1 MDIHRPKPVHT
12 WREFTSEIFVIVV
25 GITIALSG
33 EQTLEWFHWRHEVAE
48 TRAALR
54 SEVGRDLDSLDFIIS
69 EAPCIDRRL
78 AEVGSA
84 LGVPG
89 APPLKRPLGQP
100 QFPNMPSAAWD
111 VARASGVV
119 SHLPQEEAAH
129 YRAIYTELDWTKARI
144 DEQRSDWATLS
155 ALDLGAPISP
165 ILQAELLPTL
175 AHAKV
180 VANKFAQNYPLV
192 PGGHGANTGFMG
204 RHAAQV
210 GVDRLR
216 SQNLSLSPATI
227 ASRRVFCEAP

>member
-1 MDIHRPKPVHT
+1 VHS
-12 WREFTSEIFVIVV
+12 WREFLSEILVIVV

-54 SEVGRDLDSLDFIIS
+54 TEVGRDLDSLDFIIS
-69 EAPCIDRRL
+69 EEPCIDRRL
-78 AEVGSA
+78 AEVGGT

-100 QFPNMPSAAWD
+100 QFPNMPSVAWD

-119 SHLPQEEAAH
+119 SHLPHEEAGH
-129 YRAIYTELDWTKARI
+129 YRAIYTELEWTKARI
-144 DEQRSDWATLS
+144 DEQRSDWANLS

-192 PGGHGANTGFMG
+192 SVGNCANRGFMG

-216 SQNLSLSPATI
+216 SQNLSLSAATI
-227 ASRRVFCEAP
+227 ASRGVFCEAT

>member
-1 MDIHRPKPVHT
+1 MDIHRPKPVHS
-12 WREFTSEIFVIVV
+12 WREFLSEIFVVVV

-33 EQTLEWFHWRHEVAE
+33 EQALEWFHWRHELAE
-48 TRAALR
+48 TRAAIR
-54 SEVGRDLDSLDFIIS
+54 SEISRDLDSLDFIIS
-69 EAPCIDRRL
+69 QESCIDRRL
-78 AEVGSA
+78 VEVGSA

-89 APPLKRPLGQP
+89 GPPLRRPLGQP

-111 VARASGVV
+111 VARGSGVM
-119 SHLPQEEAAH
+119 SHMSQEEAGA

-144 DEQRSDWATLS
+144 DEQRADWATLS

-165 ILQAELLPTL
+165 TLQAELIPTL

-192 PGGHGANTGFMG
+192 SGGGSANHGFMG

-210 GVDRLR
+210 GINRLR
-216 SQNLSLSPATI
+216 NQSLSLSQATL
-227 ASRRVFCEAP
+227 ASRRTFCEAS

>member
-1 MDIHRPKPVHT
+1 MDIHKPKPVHS
-12 WREFTSEIFVIVV
+12 WSEFASEILVIVV

-33 EQTLEWFHWRHEVAE
+33 EQAVEWFHWRHEVAE

-54 SEVGRDLDSLDFIIS
+54 TEIARDLDSLDFVIA
-69 EAPCIDRRL
+69 EEPCIDRRL
-78 AEVGSA
+78 AEVGGA

-111 VARASGVV
+111 VARSTGVV
-119 SHLPQEEAAH
+119 SHLPQEEASH
-129 YRAIYTELDWTKARI
+129 YRSIYTELEWTKARI

-165 ILQAELLPTL
+165 ILQAEMLPTL

-180 VANKFAQNYPLV
+180 VANKFAQNYPLI
-192 PGGHGANTGFMG
+192 PGGQSANFGFMG

-216 SQNLSLSPATI
+216 KQNLSLSAATI
-227 ASRRVFCEAP
+227 ASRAVFCETT

>member
-1 MDIHRPKPVHT
+1 MDIHKPKPVHS
-12 WREFTSEIFVIVV
+12 WREFFSEILVVVV

-33 EQTLEWFHWRHEVAE
+33 EQALEWLHWRHEAAE

-54 SEVGRDLDSLDFIIS
+54 SEIAKDLDSLDFVVS
-69 EAPCIDRRL
+69 EEPCIDRRL
-78 AEVGSA
+78 AEAGSA

-89 APPLKRPLGQP
+89 GPPLRRPLGQP

-119 SHLPQEEAAH
+119 SHLPQEEARN
-129 YRAIYTELDWTKARI
+129 YRAIYTELEWTKARV

-155 ALDLGAPISP
+155 ALDLGVPISP

-180 VANKFAQNYPLV
+180 VANKFAQNYPLL
-192 PGGHGANTGFMG
+192 PGGGGANTGYMG
-204 RHAAQV
+204 
-210 GVDRLR
+210 
-216 SQNLSLSPATI
+216 
-227 ASRRVFCEAP
+227 

>member
-1 MDIHRPKPVHT
+1 MDIHRPKPVHS
-12 WREFTSEIFVIVV
+12 WREFASEILVIVV

-33 EQTLEWFHWRHEVAE
+33 EQTLEWLHWRHEVAE

-54 SEVGRDLDSLDFIIS
+54 KEVGIDLDSLDFIIS
-69 EAPCIDRRL
+69 EEPCIDRRL

-119 SHLPQEEAAH
+119 SHLPQEEASH
-129 YRAIYTELDWTKARI
+129 YRSIYTELEWTKARI

-180 VANKFAQNYPLV
+180 VASKFAQNYPLV
-192 PGGHGANTGFMG
+192 PGGDSAKTGFMG

-216 SQNLSLSPATI
+216 RQTPSLSSATI
-227 ASRRVFCEAP
+227 ASRRVFCEAA